1 MAKQYWQRSV
11 YLLFPDAA
19 FTDVKLHFSQEK
31 RSHYEC
37 YNLIPK
43 VVAEHN
49 DNMINK
55 LSQYLT
61 QKQDHVM
68 PLCDSLIIVLPDLT
82 WRLASS
88 WYRSSH
94 PEVFIEKGVL
104 KICSKFTEEHQ
115 CQNAISIKLQSNFI
129 EILFRHGCSPVNS
142 LHIFRTPFLKNTSR
156 RLLLMVNTMMENKK
170 GFTNIVISFLRS
182 WSHKP
187 CSATRISEKGSKY
200 KLKLLLFFLS
210 YYLTW

>member
-1 MAKQYWQRSV
+1 M
-11 YLLFPDAA
+11 FPLRN
-19 FTDVKLHFSQEK
+19 VKLTSVP
-31 RSHYEC
+31 
-37 YNLIPK
+37 I
-43 VVAEHN
+43 
-49 DNMINK
+49 
-55 LSQYLT
+55 LT
-61 QKQDHVM
+61 FKMV
-68 PLCDSLIIVLPDLT
+68 LGGTVTSLIQTFI
-82 WRLASS
+82 
-88 WYRSSH
+88 RSSH

-104 KICSKFTEEHQ
+104 KICSKFTKEHQ
-115 CQNAISIKLQSNFI
+115 CRNAISIKLQSNFI

-210 YYLTW
+210 YYLT